1 MPQKGGFTATGPCK
15 ALQDVRCLKT
25 TIHEEDSGFQ
35 FVRTN
40 KSEIQESY
48 GEASMHSSMN
58 MMDSFVKLPTCDTPV
73 IEKNRDLRQRRRSS
87 LGLRGK
93 RASSIIANGSIALPH
108 PSISH
113 ESFFKHISED
123 LPEPVRMKQLLIWC
137 TKRALDE
144 QKMGV
149 YGKDS
154 RAASLARIIEEE
166 ILNDLI
172 ENKLSP
178 SWYNRK
184 EEDILIKP
192 KPHPRNIENQKKI
205 KEFEDK
211 LSKLKEEINTWNRLE
226 ASFLSCKN
234 NIDFE
239 NPEGIVTETSVNGI
253 SFPSEDVKSN
263 YPIDH
268 SELLQWLKSEK
279 TNLEFKVDRLYHSLH
294 VIDSFTQVSNR
305 YATQLLSNVA
315 KAIQDREK
323 QAQVNSG
330 TTDINIKDVLREI
343 TRRDD

>member
-1 MPQKGGFTATGPCK
+1 MPQKGIFNAAGPCK

-35 FVRTN
+35 FVRTR
-40 KSEIQESY
+40 KPEMQESY
-48 GEASMHSSMN
+48 GDTSTHSSMH
-58 MMDSFVKLPTCDTPV
+58 MMDSFIKLPTCDTPV

-137 TKRALDE
+137 AKRALDE
-144 QKMGV
+144 QKMSGL
-149 YGKDS
+149 GKDS
-154 RAASLARIIEEE
+154 RAASLARTIEEE
-166 ILNDLI
+166 ILSDLI

-205 KEFEDK
+205 KEFEEK
-211 LSKLKEEINTWNRLE
+211 LSRLKEEINTWNRLE
-226 ASFLSCKN
+226 TSFLSCKN
-234 NIDFE
+234 NRDFE
-239 NPEGIVTETSVNGI
+239 NPQDIVSETAANGVL
-253 SFPSEDVKSN
+253 FPSEDIKLDC
-263 YPIDH
+263 PIDH
-268 SELLQWLKSEK
+268 SELLEWLKSEK
-279 TNLEFKVDRLYHSLH
+279 ANLEFKVDRLYHSLH

-315 KAIQDREK
+315 KAIQEREK

-330 TTDINIKDVLREI
+330 TSDINIKDVLREI
-343 TRRDD
+343 TRRDE